1 VVVAISF
8 LLSLIAHPNGNF
20 FFRFPVLECPKRSL
34 LIAGRNLLEI
44 FGPGFVKCYTF
55 HIAKQWHIIL
65 SRMVQ
70 SKRLHRRLKDALRAR
85 AAAVTWSEE

>member
-1 VVVAISF
+1 
-8 LLSLIAHPNGNF
+8 
-20 FFRFPVLECPKRSL
+20 

-70 SKRLHRRLKDALRAR
+70 SKDCI
-85 AAAVTWSEE
+85 AVSRMCFVHVPPR